1 MKNSLICI
9 LSFLTFISCN
19 ENSTKEH
26 ETQVNEQTSTPI
38 KNVQEVKNNETMEFD
53 ISYIMGKFEPSDHKD
68 FTIIEEQYASRKG
81 MYLRIEAYQAFLKMH
96 EAAASDGIDLKI
108 LSATRNFN
116 AQKRIWEAKWTGERL
131 VQNNENLAS
140 STPDPKERA
149 LKILRWSSM
158 PGSSR
163 HHWGTDIDLNDFEN
177 EYFESGEGLKVYN
190 WLVKNAPSFGYCQP
204 YTAKNDLRPNG
215 YNEEK
220 WHWSYLPIAKPLS
233 DAAKAHLKNEM
244 IEGFKGSETAVSID
258 ILNNFILGINNACL

>member
-1 MKNSLICI
+1 
-9 LSFLTFISCN
+9 
-19 ENSTKEH
+19 
-26 ETQVNEQTSTPI
+26 
-38 KNVQEVKNNETMEFD
+38 
-53 ISYIMGKFEPSDHKD
+53 
-68 FTIIEEQYASRKG
+68 
-81 MYLRIEAYQAFLKMH
+81 MH

-116 AQKRIWEAKWTGERL
+116 EQKRIWEAKWTGERL
-131 VQNNENLAS
+131 VQNNENLAN

-163 HHWGTDIDLNDFEN
+163 HHWGTDIDLNAFEN
-177 EYFESGEGLKVYN
+177 NYFESGEGLKIYN
-190 WLVKNAPSFGYCQP
+190 WLTSNASSFGYCQP
-204 YTAKNDLRPNG
+204 YTPKNDLRPNG

-244 IEGFKGSETAVSID
+244 IKGFKGSETAVSID